1 MITVFKFTDFTVR
14 IYVVVT
20 MATNCENVI
29 EMCIMSDYAR
39 FCVFF
44 Q

>member
-20 MATNCENVI
+20 MATNCENI